1 MFVSIFFFLM
11 IRRPPRSTRTDT
23 LFPYTTLFR
32 SPRRIRD
39 QSDSTGKRIAA
50 AAAPG
55 VRPPAVPGAAMRSE
69 DRRARSRPR
78 THRVVFER
86 GVDGV
91 RSDDD
96 GPGGARLAGVDGQVQ
111 QRAVTPEQGERH
123 AREPFLVD
131 LDVVCPGR
139 NEPNIAESKMS
150 LERDRFDTSSRHAR
164 VLFVDN
170 G

>member
-39 QSDSTGKRIAA
+39 QSDSTGKRISA

-69 DRRARSRPR
+69 DRRARSRPL

-86 GVDGV
+86 GFDVV
-91 RSDDD
+91 RIDDA
-96 GPGGARLAGVDGQVQ
+96 GPGGARLAGVDGQGR
-111 QRAVTPEQGERH
+111 QRAGRPDKGDRQ
-123 AREPFLVD
+123 AREPILAP
-131 LDVVCPGR
+131 LTVVITG
-139 NEPNIAESKMS
+139 
-150 LERDRFDTSSRHAR
+150 
-164 VLFVDN
+164 VQ
-170 G
+170 